1 MVRVLRYPRLSALCC
16 AGAFLTA
23 AARDFCLG
31 LELWGPAN
39 VLLTAALILLIAGLV
54 LLSCRF
60 LVDPTGVGVGF
71 LLRVRRTAWEDLS
84 AFGPLCCNSRRLYLY
99 GLYKHHPDFLHML
112 HKAPRCGNWGFVV
125 PVSRKLA
132 AAVSACCPFEI
143 DLYTGM
149 QRRRE
154 KGLRP
159 VWQQAAVTA
168 LTSCA
173 AAVAALFTAI
183 PLLLRASTMPSYPA
197 SVPPTLL
204 AALLICHFLNAVLH
218 KRGVYTLGEKAER
231 IYLHNTKLK
240 RHIALILAAVVVA
253 TGIAHALSTELWGP
267 GSIVEGTTFHD
278 YESFVEYME
287 QDVPSEMDAYWGEVS
302 SVPDHDVT
310 NYDEF
315 GNEITWEEAH
325 RQTLE
330 DPDGN
335 VLCEYIDRNE
345 SVISIQ
351 YSFSKKDGDALPIT
365 VYTYEDRNEA
375 KDKAAVRHVIFGFV
389 YAIEVAAIMAVYFRK
404 RRKC

>member
-204 AALLICHFLNAVLH
+204 AALLA
-218 KRGVYTLGEKAER
+218 
-231 IYLHNTKLK
+231 YL
-240 RHIALILAAVVVA
+240 ALRMLYRAYV
-253 TGIAHALSTELWGP
+253 ALSVCPRISKHGISAGFGLFLSWDEVRFAYVHRMARISGFFLLSQP
-267 GSIVEGTTFHD
+267 P
-278 YESFVEYME
+278 ESL
-287 QDVPSEMDAYWGEVS
+287 G
-302 SVPDHDVT
+302 
-310 NYDEF
+310 
-315 GNEITWEEAH
+315 
-325 RQTLE
+325 
-330 DPDGN
+330 
-335 VLCEYIDRNE
+335 
-345 SVISIQ
+345 
-351 YSFSKKDGDALPIT
+351 KDGCPPVRCLSMPDTSTLVLAYL
-365 VYTYEDRNEA
+365 TYCPHASKAVEA
-375 KDKAAVRHVIFGFV
+375 
-389 YAIEVAAIMAVYFRK
+389 
-404 RRKC
+404 